1 MNGRDTTEDLLL
13 AESRMMATHSLCA
26 CFDATPF
33 IWVDRFSRIMT
44 LPLIYHVVRITVSC
58 LILGYLTILS
68 FPSATRW
75 NLLGH
80 HARSVRRR
88 RREAAR
94 VSVRGATPP
103 RISQL
108 SLAST
113 AAAMPVRET

>member
-13 AESRMMATHSLCA
+13 AESRMVATRSLCA
-26 CFDATPF
+26 YFDATPF

-58 LILGYLTILS
+58 LILGHLTILS

-94 VSVRGATPP
+94 VSVRGGY
-103 RISQL
+103 
-108 SLAST
+108 ASPYQST
-113 AAAMPVRET
+113 FPGQHS